1 MNNIQTYKPKKC
13 KNCLE
18 LFTPYRSLQIVC
30 SVKCSFEYGS
40 KLKEKKEQKDWKER
54 KKVMKKELLTVQDY
68 LKIAQ
73 QVFNKWIRQR
83 DEGKPCISCGAKAG
97 KYTITAGHY
106 FPSTNKSV
114 TFNEDNLHGQCWY
127 NCNSSKSGNLIEYRV
142 GLIERIG
149 IERLEKLEIE
159 SRKTKKYTIEELK
172 EIIKKYKSLTK

>member
-54 KKVMKKELLTVQDY
+54 KKVMKKELLTIQDY

-83 DEGKPCISCGAKAG
+83 DEGKPCIACGSNNMKKVNASHYFSAG
-97 KYTITAGHY
+97 GHY
-106 FPSTNKSV
+106 NVRFDENNVFSGCEHCN
-114 TFNEDNLHGQCWY
+114 TFL
-127 NCNSSKSGNLIEYRV
+127 SGNLIPFREN
-142 GLIERIG
+142 LIQRIG
-149 IERLEKLEIE
+149 VDEFEKLTERSQIT
-159 SRKTKKYTIEELK
+159 RKFTIEELK
-172 EIIKKYKSLTK
+172 DVIQKYKELTK